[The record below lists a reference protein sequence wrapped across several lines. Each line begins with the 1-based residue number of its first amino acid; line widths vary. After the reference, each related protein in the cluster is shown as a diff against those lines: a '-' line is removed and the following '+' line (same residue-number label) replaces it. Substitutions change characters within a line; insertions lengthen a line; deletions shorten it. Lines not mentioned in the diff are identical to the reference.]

1 MRFDGEKGRLRLIEL
16 IADQKIIRHDMK
28 IAEHFAEASKVIVCQ
43 KNDDLIV
50 QGETDNDLFL
60 ILTGSFDVYVNGH
73 RVALRVAGEEVGEM
87 AAINPAAIRS
97 ATVRAREE
105 SIVAHITES
114 DFLHIAD
121 QFPQLWRNFARETSS
136 RLADESLRIR
146 PRNPVPRL
154 FISSPP
160 EGVSIARNIQNT
172 LAHDDIIVT
181 ISSDNIFDASSHAV
195 NSFLDEAGQSD
206 FCALVLTNDGP
217 VINRGSMQSLDS
229 DSIVFEIGLFMG
241 TMGPNR
247 IFLIM
252 PRQSDINIPIELL
265 GLKVFEYQVDPD
277 KSPSSVLTPM
287 SNLLRDQ
294 ILSKGAL

>member
-1 MRFDGEKGRLRLIEL
+1 MRFDGEEGRLRLIEL
-16 IADQKIIRHDMK
+16 IADQKIIRHDME
-28 IAEHFAEASKVIVCQ
+28 IAERFAEASRVIVCQ

-60 ILTGSFDVYVNGH
+60 IVTGSFDVFVSGH
-73 RVALRVAGEEVGEM
+73 RVAIRVAGEEVGEM
-87 AAINPAAIRS
+87 AAINLAAIRS
-97 ATVRAREE
+97 ATVSAREE
-105 SIVAHITES
+105 SIVAHIIES
-114 DFLHIAD
+114 DFLRLAD
-121 QFPQLWRNFARETSS
+121 QFPQLWRNCARETAS

-146 PRNPVPRL
+146 PRNPVPKL
-154 FISSPP
+154 FVSSLP

-181 ISSDNIFDASSHAV
+181 ISSDNIFEAPSHAV

-206 FCALVLTNDGP
+206 FCALVLSNDSK
-217 VINRGSMQSLDS
+217 VINRGSVQSMIC

-241 TMGPNR
+241 TVGQNR

-252 PRQSDINIPIELL
+252 PRQLDINIPIELL

-277 KSPSSVLTPM
+277 KSLASGLTPM

>member
-1 MRFDGEKGRLRLIEL
+1 MRFDGEEGRLRLIEL
-16 IADQKIIRHDMK
+16 IADQKIVRHDME
-28 IAEHFAEASKVIVCQ
+28 IAERCAGTSRVIVCQ

-60 ILTGSFDVYVNGH
+60 ILTGSFDVFVSGH

-87 AAINPAAIRS
+87 AAINPATIRS
-97 ATVRAREE
+97 ATVSAREE

-121 QFPQLWRNFARETSS
+121 QFPQLWRNFARETAS

-146 PRNPVPRL
+146 PRNPVPKL
-154 FISSPP
+154 FVSSLP

-172 LAHDDIIVT
+172 LAHDGIIVT
-181 ISSDNIFDASSHAV
+181 ISSDNILEAPSNAV
-195 NSFLDEAGQSD
+195 DSFLDEAGQSD
-206 FCALVLTNDGP
+206 FCALVLNNDDQ
-217 VINRGSMQSLDS
+217 VINRGSVQ
-229 DSIVFEIGLFMG
+229 SIVRDNIFFEIGLFMG
-241 TMGPNR
+241 TVGQDR

-252 PRQSDINIPIELL
+252 PRQLNINIPIELL
-265 GLKVFEYQVDPD
+265 DLKVFEYQVNPD
-277 KSPSSVLTPM
+277 KSLASVPTSL
-287 SNLLRDQ
+287 SIQLRDQ